1 MAKLAGLGLLAAG
14 ALWLGWASFINAPSD
29 DYVLDDIEF
38 HGVDVTVARDGD
50 FCEAT
55 SANVVIPEAA
65 VELTPNV
72 FGHLLEGES
81 SVYWALYYT
90 DQPHGPRAQQTLTCS
105 IP

>member
-1 MAKLAGLGLLAAG
+1 MA
-14 ALWLGWASFINAPSD
+14 WAFFIDAPSSE
-29 DYVLDDIEF
+29 YVLDDIEF
-38 HGVDVTVARDGD
+38 HGVNVTVARDGE

-55 SANVVIPEAA
+55 PSSNVVIPEAA
-65 VELTPNV
+65 VEITPNV

-90 DQPHGPRAQQTLTCS
+90 EVPHGPRAHDTVTCS